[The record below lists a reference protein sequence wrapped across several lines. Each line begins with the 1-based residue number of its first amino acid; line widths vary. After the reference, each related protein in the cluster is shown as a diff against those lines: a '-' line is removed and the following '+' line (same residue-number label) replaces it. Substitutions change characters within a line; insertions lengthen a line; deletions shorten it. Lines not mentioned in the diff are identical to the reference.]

1 MTKMIAI
8 FRVFYC
14 LRIWRRTNGD
24 KWTGQMVKQRKNS
37 EMGQMDKWDKWRTNG
52 RTNGVN
58 MEKAQIWRE
67 WDKWESVCLNIRS
80 HLSHRLMP
88 RIGESSGNK

>member
-1 MTKMIAI
+1 MDGQMEETEEKQQNG
-8 FRVFYC
+8 
-14 LRIWRRTNGD
+14 TNG
-24 KWTGQMVKQRKNS
+24 Q
-37 EMGQMDKWDKWRTNG
+37 MGQMEDKWRTNG
-52 RTNGVN
+52 RTNGGN

-88 RIGESSGNK
+88 RIGEPSGNK